1 MALSLFRSWWNKREA
16 YRGTFERGNWIGA
29 DGQPTEQARRVLS
42 DLKDFCR
49 YAETCVV
56 IGKDGRYDTHGT
68 AVAEG
73 RREVL
78 LLIQH
83 TLGLTDEQL
92 FRLRSPDEE

>member
-1 MALSLFRSWWNKREA
+1 MALSTFTKWWNQRQA
-16 YRGTFERGNWIGA
+16 YRQTFERGDWIDA
-29 DGQPTEQARRVLS
+29 EGQPTVHARRVLAT
-42 DLKDFCR
+42 LKEFCR
-49 YAETCVV
+49 YSETCVV
-56 IGKDGRYDTHGT
+56 IGKNGQYDTHAT

-92 FRLRSPDEE
+92 FRLRNPDEE

>member
-1 MALSLFRSWWNKREA
+1 MALTLFTKWWNKREA
-16 YRGTFERGNWIGA
+16 YRATFERGQWVDA
-29 DGQPTEQARRVLS
+29 EGQPTAQAKRVLAE
-42 DLKDFCR
+42 LKEFCR
-49 YAETCVV
+49 YSETCIV
-56 IGKDGRYDTHGT
+56 IAKDGHYDTHGT